1 MLGLVRLGKNNFNI
15 NRIKIL
21 RSCFHKFSLCELVLS
36 EASVVEPLEQ
46 RSRAAAVAYLR
57 VAVEGTIDA
66 RAWITPVY
74 EPFCR

>member
-1 MLGLVRLGKNNFNI
+1 MLGLVRLGKNNFNM
-15 NRIKIL
+15 NRISFL
-21 RSCFHKFSLCELVLS
+21 RSCFYKFSLCELVLS